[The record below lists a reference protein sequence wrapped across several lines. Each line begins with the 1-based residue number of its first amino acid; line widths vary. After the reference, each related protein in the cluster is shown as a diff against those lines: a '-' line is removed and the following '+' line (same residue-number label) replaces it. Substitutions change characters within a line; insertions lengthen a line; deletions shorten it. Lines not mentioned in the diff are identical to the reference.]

1 MGLREYHRKR
11 DFARTP
17 EPKGAARERTGEL
30 PLYVIQ
36 KHAARQMH
44 YDFRLEWDGVLK
56 SWAVPKGPS
65 LDPAEKRLAVQVED
79 HPVEYGGFEGIIP
92 KGEYGGGTVMLWD
105 HGWWEP
111 IGDPATAYAKGDLKF
126 ILHGEKLHGR
136 FVLARMK
143 RREQDRSDNWLL
155 IKERDA
161 DARPGSGDEI
171 VVKELLSV
179 ASGRDMGS
187 IARDADRVWRS
198 GTGEV
203 KTAPARKK
211 LAASLSIDLGTIPGT
226 KRAKAPPRL
235 APQLAAAASHP
246 PTGDD
251 WLHEI
256 KFNGYRILA
265 SVRAGTVQLR
275 SRNELDWTAKF
286 RELAQALAGLPI
298 TDAVL
303 DGEVVHVAP
312 NGATSFSALQ
322 NDLADGKT
330 AALVYMAFDL
340 LFMNGWDLTGAK
352 LVDRKATLQAL
363 LLRGASPTL
372 RYSDYQRGRGPEF
385 FAGACGFGLEGII
398 SKRADARYRPGRG
411 TQWVKV
417 KCGNSEEF
425 VVVGF
430 TDPDGARTGF
440 GALLLAYHTPDR
452 KLVYAGRVGTGF
464 SDKVLN
470 SLRAR
475 LEKLERRAPTVT
487 LPQGL
492 PPSGIHWV
500 KPTLVAEV
508 TFAEWT
514 SDRILR
520 HASFVGLR
528 EDKPAA
534 EVVLMPSNTRE
545 RAAAIAP
552 RPSAEIGRDG
562 AAVVSGLRITHADRG
577 VYPAVNISK
586 LAVVEYYA
594 AVAEHILPHVAA
606 RPLSLLRCP
615 DGLSGKCFFQKHLA
629 SGGYRGIRQVPIAGK
644 DGTEP
649 HVMIEDAQG
658 LLALV
663 QMGVLEIHPW
673 GSTIDDVEKPN
684 RLIFDLDPDE
694 GLGWDQVVAGALA
707 IRQALEQLGLR
718 SFVKTT
724 GGKGLHV
731 VVPVKPTLGWDAAKE
746 FTRALVMSL
755 SAAAPERY
763 TASVAKKAR
772 RGRIFIDYLRN
783 GRGATAVA
791 AYSTRARPSATV
803 SAPVSWQEIENGI
816 RSDQLTILN
825 LLPRLRSLRADPW
838 ADFFTT
844 KQSISASARRKLGV
858 S

>member
-1 MGLREYHRKR
+1 MGLREYRRKR

-17 EPKGAARERTGEL
+17 EPMGAAPEHAGDL

-36 KHAARQMH
+36 KHAARQVH

-79 HPVEYGGFEGIIP
+79 HPVEYGGFEGVIP
-92 KGEYGGGTVMLWD
+92 RGEYGGGTVMLWD
-105 HGWWEP
+105 RGWWQP
-111 IGDPATAYAKGDLKF
+111 IGDPAAAYAKGDLKF

-136 FVLARMK
+136 FVLVRMK
-143 RREQDRSDNWLL
+143 RREQDKSDNWLL

-171 VVKELLSV
+171 VVQELLSV
-179 ASGRDMGS
+179 ASSRDMAS
-187 IARDADRVWRS
+187 IAKDADRVWRS

-203 KTAPARKK
+203 KTAPVRDKPV
-211 LAASLSIDLGTIPGT
+211 ASLSIDLAGIPGA
-226 KRAKAPPRL
+226 KRAKTPPKL
-235 APQLAAAASHP
+235 APQLAATADHP
-246 PTGDD
+246 PTGDE

-265 SVRAGTVQLR
+265 STRAGKAQLR
-275 SRNELDWTAKF
+275 SRNGLDWTAKF
-286 RELAQALAGLPI
+286 RELAEALAGLPVK
-298 TDAVL
+298 DALL
-303 DGEVVHVAP
+303 DGEVAHMTS
-312 NGATSFSALQ
+312 NGVSSFSALQ
-322 NDLADGKT
+322 NDLAEGKT

-340 LFMNGWDLTGAK
+340 LFLNGWDLTGAK
-352 LVDRKATLQAL
+352 LVDRKAALQAL
-363 LLRGASPTL
+363 LQRGAAPTL
-372 RYSDYQRGRGPEF
+372 RYSDYQLGRGPEF
-385 FAGACGFGLEGII
+385 FAGACGFGLEGIV
-398 SKRADARYRPGRG
+398 SKRVDSRYRPGRG

-417 KCGNSEEF
+417 KCGNSEEL

-430 TDPDGARTGF
+430 TDPEGARTGF
-440 GALLLAYHTPDR
+440 GALLVAYHTRDR

-464 SDKVLN
+464 SDKLLN
-470 SLRAR
+470 SLRDR
-475 LEKLERRAPTVT
+475 LKKLERKAPTVT

-492 PPSGIHWV
+492 SSSGTHWV

-508 TFAEWT
+508 AFAEWT

-534 EVVLMPSNTRE
+534 EIVLMPRNTDE
-545 RAAAIAP
+545 RAASNIP

-562 AAVVSGLRITHADRG
+562 AAMVGGLRITHADRG
-577 VYPAVNISK
+577 VYPALGISK
-586 LAVVEYYA
+586 LAVAEYYA
-594 AVAEHILPHVAA
+594 AVAEHILPHVVA

-615 DGLSGKCFFQKHLA
+615 DGIAGQCFFQKHLA
-629 SGGYRGIRQVPIAGK
+629 SGGYRGIKQVSIKGK
-644 DGTEP
+644 DGSEA
-649 HVMIEDAQG
+649 HVMIEDAAG

-694 GLGWDQVVAGALA
+694 GLGWDHVVAGALA

-731 VVPVKPTLGWDAAKE
+731 VVPVKPTLQWDAAKE
-746 FTRALVMSL
+746 FTRALVTSL

-816 RSDQLTILN
+816 RADQLTILN

-838 ADFFTT
+838 AEFFTT
-844 KQSISASARRKLGV
+844 KQSISAAARRKLGV
-858 S
+858 